1 MSIEIVLLFLT
12 SDNIVR
18 YFEIFLNLTS
28 FRVSGRFFSTGTAA
42 SNRDNEDLLESIKER
57 IARNRRILQKH
68 SSSHLKAREVNASI
82 SNLRQSMASVQKKQ
96 KAAHE
101 PPSNSIVN
109 IPSQVSIEVL
119 GNGTGLLRA
128 CFILRTPLKTYM
140 FNCPENACRFL
151 WQLRVRSSSVV
162 DLFITSAKWDNIA
175 GISSVLL
182 SKEANAMST
191 RLHGAMNIK
200 HFLECIRP
208 FQDSDY
214 GNCKYPS
221 QVEERPYTMESYED
235 AGLKVT
241 YIPLSPPFNLNNKE
255 KRGKVNDVDVAFLIE
270 MKEAARR
277 IDALKLMELKVPKGP
292 LIGKLKAG
300 EAVTLQ
306 DGRTIQPHQVFSSQS
321 SEGDE
326 PLLLVAECTTEEHA
340 KALLNSTSIQHLL
353 SGEKQLSYMVH
364 LSSEAVIT
372 TPTYKTLME
381 KLKNP
386 KTTHLLIN
394 EENPVIPAVESVYKH
409 TRLLRLISPSLFPA
423 LHPIGWNG
431 IVTQNDELSQRQD
444 DFIRV
449 APMQRYWM
457 RRGNSVNEEPIINNL
472 TSSEPEVSEKAKQL
486 LADYHVLEKEIKQD
500 CEFPKLTF
508 FGTSS
513 AVPSKY
519 RNVTGYLVE
528 GSEESALLVDVGEGT
543 YGQMK
548 AVFGEEGCKNIL
560 VNLHCV
566 LVTHAHQDHM
576 NGLYTIVARRREAFE
591 DLGIP
596 YRQLVLVCNR
606 NVLKPLKTYSVC
618 FENIEH
624 LLDIVDISRHPLTP
638 PSSPN
643 GPPGKRP
650 RLPSPH
656 LPPSR
661 DILGDL
667 PKSFDKDVWKLDELK
682 AVQVHH
688 TRMANGYIMR
698 IAGKRIVFSGDT
710 KPCDLLVEEG
720 QGADV
725 LVHESTFEDGHEEDA
740 MRKRHSTMGQA
751 VDVGKRMNAKHIILT
766 HFSARYPKVPTLP
779 EYLDSQNI
787 GVAMDMLRIRFDHL
801 PLLPKLLPI
810 YREVFVSELFELTIK
825 KEQRVLK
832 DQESLE
838 RRNHKKI
845 AKKPI

>member
-1 MSIEIVLLFLT
+1 
-12 SDNIVR
+12 
-18 YFEIFLNLTS
+18 
-28 FRVSGRFFSTGTAA
+28 
-42 SNRDNEDLLESIKER
+42 
-57 IARNRRILQKH
+57 
-68 SSSHLKAREVNASI
+68 
-82 SNLRQSMASVQKKQ
+82 MASVQKKQ

-101 PPSNSIVN
+101 PPANSIVN
-109 IPSQVSIEVL
+109 IPSQVSIEIL

-151 WQLRVRSSSVV
+151 WQLRIRSSSVV
-162 DLFITSAKWDNIA
+162 DLFITSANWDNIS

-182 SKEANAMST
+182 SKESNAMST

-214 GNCKYPS
+214 GSCKYPS

-241 YIPLSPPFNLNNKE
+241 YIPLSPPLNMNNKE
-255 KRGKVNDVDVAFLIE
+255 KNGKVNNVDVAFLIE
-270 MKEAARR
+270 MKDAARR
-277 IDALKLMELKVPKGP
+277 IDAEKLMNLKVPKGP

-300 EAVTLQ
+300 EAVTLP
-306 DGRTIQPHQVFSSQS
+306 DGRTIEPDQVFSSKIA
-321 SEGDE
+321 EGE
-326 PLLLVAECTTEEHA
+326 KPLLLVTECTTEEHVT
-340 KALLNSTSIQHLL
+340 ALLNSSSIQDFFD
-353 SGEKQLSYMVH
+353 GKRQLDYMVH
-364 LSSEAVIT
+364 LSDDVVINS
-372 TPTYKTLME
+372 PSYKTLME
-381 KLKNP
+381 KLREKG
-386 KTTHLLIN
+386 TTHLLIN
-394 EENPVIPAVESVYKH
+394 GTNPVIPAVESVYKH
-409 TRLLRLISPSLFPA
+409 TRLLRMISPSLFPA
-423 LHPIGWNG
+423 LHPIDWNG
-431 IVTQNDELSQRQD
+431 VVTQNDELSQQQD
-444 DFIRV
+444 EFVRV

-457 RRGNSVNEEPIINNL
+457 RRGNSTNEEPIINNL
-472 TSSEPEVSEKAKQL
+472 LSTEPEISEKAKQL
-486 LADYHVLEKEIKQD
+486 LVAYHALEKEVKKD

-528 GSEESALLVDVGEGT
+528 GSENSAILVDVGEGT

-548 AVFGEEGCKNIL
+548 AVFGEEDCKQL
-560 VNLHCV
+560 LLNLHCV

-576 NGLYTIVARRREAFE
+576 NGLYTIVARRKEAFE
-591 DLGIP
+591 NLGVP
-596 YRQLVLVCNR
+596 YRPLVLVCNR

-618 FENIEH
+618 FENIEN
-624 LLDIVDISRHPLTP
+624 LLEIVDISRHPLTP
-638 PSSPN
+638 PSSPSE
-643 GPPGKRP
+643 PPNNKRP

-661 DILGDL
+661 DIIADL
-667 PKSFDKDVWKLDELK
+667 PKSFDKDIWKLDELK

-688 TRMANGYIMR
+688 TRMANGFVMR
-698 IAGKRIVFSGDT
+698 VAGKRIVFSGDT

-725 LVHESTFEDGHEEDA
+725 LVHESTFEDGHEADA
-740 MRKRHSTMGQA
+740 ERKRHSTMGQA
-751 VDVGKRMNAKHIILT
+751 VDVGNRMNAKHVILT
-766 HFSARYPKVPTLP
+766 HFSARYPKVPVLP
-779 EYLDSQNI
+779 EYLDAQNI
-787 GVAMDMLRIRFDHL
+787 GVAMDMLRVRFDHL
-801 PLLPKLLPI
+801 PLVSKLLPI

-832 DQESLE
+832 DQESSE
-838 RRNHKKI
+838 KK
-845 AKKPI
+845 ASRKYTKN